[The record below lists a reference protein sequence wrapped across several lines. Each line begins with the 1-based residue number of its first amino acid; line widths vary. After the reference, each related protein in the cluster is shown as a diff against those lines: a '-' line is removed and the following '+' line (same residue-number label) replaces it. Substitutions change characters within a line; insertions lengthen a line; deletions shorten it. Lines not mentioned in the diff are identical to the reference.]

1 MIRGMKSLGI
11 IAEFNPFHQGHQYL
25 IDKAMEETGSDV
37 CVAVMSGNFTQRGIP
52 AVQDKWTR
60 AEAAV
65 KQGVNLV
72 VELPVVFSC
81 SSAEYFARGGV
92 DILEGF
98 GCIDRIA
105 FGSESGDIGELR
117 RAADFLLRFDRE
129 IHQRVQDLVKAG
141 EVYPKARQRAVEQ
154 IGGDFDLSALREPNN
169 ILAVEY
175 LKRLRRIEPYTTR
188 RKGDG
193 YHQSASQIRSELA
206 EREPERFARMS
217 RIYWELVSSRILQ
230 TDGSRLEQMFSAGEG
245 LGNKLKKEV
254 RCASSA
260 EQLIMRVK
268 SKAYTHSRI
277 SRLLTQVLLDIDEP
291 DAREGQPYIRV
302 LAFDRTGAAFLK
314 EMKKKECALLPV
326 ITNINKEAGRYPEIQ
341 KTLQK
346 DILASDIY
354 NIIAGKDLY
363 ACSDYVMRPNAAD
376 RR

>member
-1 MIRGMKSLGI
+1 M
-11 IAEFNPFHQGHQYL
+11 
-25 IDKAMEETGSDV
+25 
-37 CVAVMSGNFTQRGIP
+37 
-52 AVQDKWTR
+52 
-60 AEAAV
+60 
-65 KQGVNLV
+65 
-72 VELPVVFSC
+72 
-81 SSAEYFARGGV
+81 
-92 DILEGF
+92 
-98 GCIDRIA
+98 
-105 FGSESGDIGELR
+105 
-117 RAADFLLRFDRE
+117 
-129 IHQRVQDLVKAG
+129 
-141 EVYPKARQRAVEQ
+141 
-154 IGGDFDLSALREPNN
+154 
-169 ILAVEY
+169 AVEY

-302 LAFDRTGAAFLK
+302 LAFDRTVAAFFK
-314 EMKKKECALLPV
+314 GNEKKRVRFA
-326 ITNINKEAGRYPEIQ
+326 AGYNQHKQRSWAVSGDS
-341 KTLQK
+341 K
-346 DILASDIY
+346 DIAEGYFGFGYLQYYSRKGSLRVFGLCDAAECSGSAVK
-354 NIIAGKDLY
+354 AG
-363 ACSDYVMRPNAAD
+363 CGECTRPLSCK
-376 RR
+376 RISEIGFL

>member
-129 IHQRVQDLVKAG
+129 IHQKVQALVKAG

-169 ILAVEY
+169 ICL
-175 LKRLRRIEPYTTR
+175 LYT
-188 RKGDG
+188 
-193 YHQSASQIRSELA
+193 
-206 EREPERFARMS
+206 
-217 RIYWELVSSRILQ
+217 
-230 TDGSRLEQMFSAGEG
+230 
-245 LGNKLKKEV
+245 
-254 RCASSA
+254 
-260 EQLIMRVK
+260 
-268 SKAYTHSRI
+268 
-277 SRLLTQVLLDIDEP
+277 
-291 DAREGQPYIRV
+291 
-302 LAFDRTGAAFLK
+302 
-314 EMKKKECALLPV
+314 
-326 ITNINKEAGRYPEIQ
+326 
-341 KTLQK
+341 
-346 DILASDIY
+346 SD
-354 NIIAGKDLY
+354 
-363 ACSDYVMRPNAAD
+363 AAD
-376 RR
+376 E